1 MNYGDPKLRELL
13 AGEYVLGTMPPRARA
28 RFERLMR
35 WDAGL
40 RRLVGEWETHFA
52 PVDAATEAEAP
63 PARVW
68 QGILAQLP
76 PSPTPTPTPTPPT
89 AAAAAEPFSLW
100 RSLVL
105 WRGLAAGGFAL
116 AAMLALYVGV
126 FLPQPGA
133 PPAVVAILNGK
144 DGKPAWIATAG
155 PKPGEIAIAALAPQ
169 PLGDKHSFE
178 LWGIAGG
185 PPKPLGILA
194 PEPNRRLVLPLAQL
208 PAAGGVL
215 AVSLEPEG
223 GSPTGSPTGPVLYQ
237 GEVLAA
243 KTGI

>member
-13 AGEYVLGTMPPRARA
+13 AGDYVLGTMPPRARA

-35 WDAGL
+35 ADAGL
-40 RRLVGEWETHFA
+40 RQLVGEWEAHFA
-52 PVDAATEAEAP
+52 PIDAATPAEAP

-68 QGILAQLP
+68 QGVLAQLP
-76 PSPTPTPTPTPPT
+76 PAPVPMS
-89 AAAAAEPFSLW
+89 AVEPFSFW
-100 RSLVL
+100 RSLAL
-105 WRGLAAGGFAL
+105 WRGLAAGGLAL

-126 FLPQPGA
+126 FLPQPAA

-144 DGKPAWIATAG
+144 DGKPAWIATSG
-155 PKPGEIAIAALAPQ
+155 PKAGQVVIAALAPQ
-169 PLGDKHSFE
+169 PLGDKNSFE

-185 PPKPLGILA
+185 PPKPLGLLA
-194 PEPNRRLVLPLAQL
+194 PMPNQQLVLSAAGI

-237 GEVLAA
+237 GEVLTAR
-243 KTGI
+243 TGT